1 MNVTRRDIIIIIVS
15 GVIMCLLGL
24 AISHDPREQ
33 PDGSVSEVA
42 P

>member
-1 MNVTRRDIIIIIVS
+1 MNVTRRDFLIIIVS

>member
-1 MNVTRRDIIIIIVS
+1 MTIYNIHRFLFAIA
-15 GVIMCLLGL
+15 VICLLGL